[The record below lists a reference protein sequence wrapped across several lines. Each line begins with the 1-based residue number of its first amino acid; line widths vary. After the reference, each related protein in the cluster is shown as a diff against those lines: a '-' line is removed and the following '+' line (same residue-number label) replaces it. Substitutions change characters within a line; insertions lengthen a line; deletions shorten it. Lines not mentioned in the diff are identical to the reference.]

1 MISRSVVFLVFLF
14 SYFYFPTLPLFH
26 FSTFPLFHSSTLPL
40 FNSSTLHAAEIHA
53 VWDHKGTGLYPGNWP
68 KTMRLLKDAHVTDLF
83 VNVGG
88 VDFAHYSSAFLPKT
102 RARAQYGD
110 QLTACLAAAKG
121 TGIRVHAWFICFNA
135 TRAATPELETFRKR
149 GWRLRDAKGGL
160 TSYLNPS
167 NPDVRAYVL
176 RAIDELA
183 RYPVAGIHLDFVRW
197 GDAAVK
203 PPAAATTVTQF
214 VAEAR
219 RRVKRP
225 KWLTAAVY
233 GKYPACIMSVGQ
245 DWPRWLDGDLVD
257 YVVPMDYTSSSAKF
271 KELLSM
277 QRSPSRNARRTIIG
291 IGVTA
296 NESRLNA
303 KQVAAQISLSR
314 QYGFAGQSLFD
325 LDETLEKAILPVIG
339 PGAWQPAA
347 VGSGR
352 VQR

>member
-1 MISRSVVFLVFLF
+1 MISRSVVFLVFFF

-26 FSTFPLFHSSTLPL
+26 FSTLPLFH
-40 FNSSTLHAAEIHA
+40 SSTLHAAEIHA

-68 KTMRLLKDAHVTDLF
+68 KTMSILRNAHVTDLF

-102 RARAQYGD
+102 RARSLYGD
-110 QLTACLAAAKG
+110 QLTACLNAARG

-149 GWRLRDAKGGL
+149 GWRLKDAKGKL
-160 TSYLNPS
+160 TSYLDPS
-167 NPDVRAYVL
+167 NPNVRAYVL

-183 RYPVAGIHLDFVRW
+183 RYPVDGVHLDFIRW

-203 PPAAATTVTQF
+203 PASAPQTITQF
-214 VAEAR
+214 VSEAR
-219 RRVKRP
+219 VHVKRP

-233 GKYPACIMSVGQ
+233 GKYPACIASVGQ
-245 DWPRWLDGDLVD
+245 DWPRWLKFNLVD
-257 YVVPMDYTSSSAKF
+257 YVVPMDYTSSMAKYR
-271 KELLSM
+271 ELLGV
-277 QRSPSRNARRTIIG
+277 QRTPSVNARRTIIG

-296 NESRLNA
+296 NESRLDA
-303 KQVAAQISLSR
+303 KQVAAQIAVAR

-325 LDETLEKAILPVIG
+325 LDETLEKSILPVLR
-339 PGAWQPAA
+339 
-347 VGSGR
+347 SGTW
-352 VQR
+352 